1 MSSKDGPVESLVLEA
16 ESHVV
21 VEKDLVS
28 QAEEED
34 IETLLGK

>member
-1 MSSKDGPVESLVLEA
+1 MRSKDGPVESLVLEA
-16 ESHVV
+16 ESHVI

-28 QAEEED
+28 QAEEEE